1 MPDTG
6 HRADLPTVQY
16 TDLVGRLAELLVD
29 PAVRDTD
36 PHGALA
42 AECASARDGLGAAAV
57 SIAVLDGDHLVYR
70 AASGEGAASII
81 GTRLPVA
88 RGLAGYAAVSGQ
100 SLSVERPTDDPRF
113 AQDVAESTGFVPH
126 SLLVVPVVV
135 DGEVLGVLSVI
146 DRLLAD
152 LPAWSEPFHD
162 RRPSGVPL
170 PQLRRQIRRD
180 WAFGDGRGRGVR
192 VAVVDS
198 GIDADHPAIR
208 GVEQAVVVE
217 RDDDAPDGIRFV
229 DGPHDDL
236 YGHGTAC
243 AAIIRELA
251 PDVELVS
258 VRVLSSTL
266 TGSAWNFANALEWC
280 LDHGVQVV
288 NLSLST
294 ANERYTETFR
304 DLLDRA
310 ERQRVLVVSAMNNE
324 RKRSIPS
331 EFAGVFSVACAPGT
345 DRETFWW
352 NPLAPAEW
360 GAPGIDVPLAWTHG
374 STITATGN
382 SFAAPVIA
390 GHLARL
396 VGAHPSITP
405 AQARTVLTALAAN
418 PE

>member
-1 MPDTG
+1 M
-6 HRADLPTVQY
+6 QSS
-16 TDLVGRLAELLVD
+16 DLVGRLAEVLGAARRPGTD
-29 PAVRDTD
+29 PAANAQALTDT
-36 PHGALA
+36 
-42 AECASARDGLGAAAV
+42 CRRARDGLGAAAV
-57 SIAVLDGDHLVYR
+57 SVAELDGDHLVYR
-70 AASGEGAASII
+70 AAVGEGAEVIV
-81 GTRLPVA
+81 GTRLPVD

-100 SLSVERPTDDPRF
+100 SLSVARPADDPRF
-113 AQDVAESTGFVPH
+113 ARDIAESTGFVPN
-126 SLLVVPVVV
+126 SLLVIPIVV
-135 DGEVLGVLSVI
+135 DGAVLGVVSVL
-146 DRLLAD
+146 DRDVAD

-162 RRPSGVPL
+162 RRPAGVPL
-170 PQLRRQIRRD
+170 PHLRRQIRRD
-180 WAFGDGRGRGVR
+180 WAYGDARGRGVR
-192 VAVVDS
+192 VAVIDS
-198 GIDADHPAIR
+198 GIDADHPAVR
-208 GVEQAVVVE
+208 RVDQAVVVE
-217 RDDDAPDGIRFV
+217 RDDDSAEGIRFV
-229 DGPHDDL
+229 DGPHADL

-258 VRVLSSTL
+258 LRVLSSTL
-266 TGSAWNFANALEWC
+266 TGSAWNFAHAVEWC
-280 LDHGVQVV
+280 LDHDVQVM

-294 ANERYTETFR
+294 TNERYAETFH

-310 ERQRVLVVSAMNNE
+310 ERQRVFVVSAMNNE

-331 EFAGVFSVACAPGT
+331 EFAGVFSVACAPGV

-352 NPLAPAEW
+352 NPMAPAEW
-360 GAPGIDVPLAWTHG
+360 GAPGIDVPLAWAGG

-396 VGAHPSITP
+396 VAAHPGITA